1 MSDWIFFFLNL
12 LIESYG
18 LIYFFDSFMPEKKKE
33 SKWKKIIIMY
43 VIAAVV
49 TLVIA
54 ALFPELRGLLQVLV
68 VTIALSLYVW
78 RFYDVRL
85 SVGTF
90 FAALGFMI
98 HLMVDAISLGVAPND
113 MVEEHSV
120 MYHLYVLF
128 WLGVWILLE
137 MLLRKRFHH
146 IKDYVQGSSIQWTY
160 FWWFP
165 IISAFMQIYCYQV
178 FIDRDEYYMLY
189 LVFAFCLLVLN
200 ISSLYLLQDALV
212 KEERIRISNE
222 QQQKIRNQY
231 DAFKDMKYIYESQG
245 RKLHDYKKQLTTVQE
260 LIKNGQVT
268 EAYDYI
274 GKLTK
279 SITVEMSEIN
289 VGHPVINAVLNQQY
303 RTAKSKGIGVVFSV
317 CDLSKVQI
325 DDEDIVVLLGN
336 LLENA
341 IHECE
346 RIMDEGRVATIQL
359 KLIEK
364 NGSVIITVKNPVRD
378 VVPIKDNKVQKE
390 RIDGHGIGLSNV
402 EEIVRRYDGSFAIS
416 CDEEKFNAIVI
427 I

>member
-1 MSDWIFFFLNL
+1 
-12 LIESYG
+12 
-18 LIYFFDSFMPEKKKE
+18 
-33 SKWKKIIIMY
+33 
-43 VIAAVV
+43 
-49 TLVIA
+49 
-54 ALFPELRGLLQVLV
+54 
-68 VTIALSLYVW
+68 
-78 RFYDVRL
+78 
-85 SVGTF
+85 
-90 FAALGFMI
+90 
-98 HLMVDAISLGVAPND
+98 
-113 MVEEHSV
+113 
-120 MYHLYVLF
+120 
-128 WLGVWILLE
+128 
-137 MLLRKRFHH
+137 
-146 IKDYVQGSSIQWTY
+146 
-160 FWWFP
+160 
-165 IISAFMQIYCYQV
+165 MQIYCYQV

-231 DAFKDMKYIYESQG
+231 DAFKDMKSVYENQG

-268 EAYDYI
+268 EAYYYI

-279 SITVEMSEIN
+279 SISVEMSEIN